1 MMYLEQRF
9 AEVERTE
16 TERMQQHMIATR
28 RLVEQLRLEEHLPEE
43 NSDLGDQEQDDMK
56 KPERPKAKTDSM
68 CIYLQLI

>member
-16 TERMQQHMIATR
+16 TERMQLADW
-28 RLVEQLRLEEHLPEE
+28 LKNLRLEEHLPEE

-56 KPERPKAKTDSM
+56 KSERPKAKTDSM
-68 CIYLQLI
+68 CIYLLLI